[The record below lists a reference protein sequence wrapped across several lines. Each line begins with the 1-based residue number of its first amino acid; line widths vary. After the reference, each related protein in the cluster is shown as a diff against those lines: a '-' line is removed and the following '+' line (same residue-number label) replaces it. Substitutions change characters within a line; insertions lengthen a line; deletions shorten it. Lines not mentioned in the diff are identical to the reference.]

1 MVTKRLMKL
10 IKVESPQA
18 GARLVAQRFAEISQA
33 APASPVGLATGGTMV
48 EVYKNIL
55 DLGFKPKFEDAFA
68 LDEYLGLEPHHPNSY
83 ARYLNEHFVSPLGF
97 KGQLHVP
104 GQGKYQNQSGYDL
117 FEHSLASLGPL
128 SVQLLGLGPNGHLAF
143 NEPGSSLTSRTRE
156 VELAA
161 ETIAAN
167 RQYFD
172 PPESIPPHAVSQG
185 LATIAQAQNLLVA
198 VFGEHKR
205 EALQQAL
212 SEQETKAPFAAIR
225 SHPNLTVFTDIEL

>member
-1 MVTKRLMKL
+1 MKL

-33 APASPVGLATGGTMV
+33 TPASPVGLATGGTMV
-48 EVYKNIL
+48 EIYKNLVQI
-55 DLGFKPKFEDAFA
+55 DFRPTFEHAYA
-68 LDEYLGLEPHHPNSY
+68 LDEYLGLEPQHPNSY
-83 ARYLNEHFVSPLGF
+83 ARYLDEHFVRPLGF
-97 KGQLHVP
+97 EGALHVP
-104 GQGKYQNQSGYDL
+104 GQGQYQNQSGYDL

-156 VELAA
+156 VKLAP

-167 RQYFD
+167 SQYFD
-172 PPESIPPHAVSQG
+172 PPESIPPLAVSQG
-185 LATIAQAQNLLVA
+185 LATIAKAQNLLVA

-205 EALQQAL
+205 EALQQAV
-212 SEQETKAPFAAIR
+212 SEQETKVPFAAIR
-225 SHPNLTVFTDIEL
+225 NHPNLIVFTDIEL

>member
-1 MVTKRLMKL
+1 MKL

-33 APASPVGLATGGTMV
+33 TPASPVGLATGGTMV
-48 EVYKNIL
+48 EIYKNLVQI
-55 DLGFKPKFEDAFA
+55 DFRPTFEHAFA
-68 LDEYLGLEPHHPNSY
+68 LDEYLGLKPQHPNSY
-83 ARYLNEHFVSPLGF
+83 ARYLDEHFVRPLGF
-97 KGQLHVP
+97 KGALHVP
-104 GQGKYQNQSGYDL
+104 GQGQYQNQSGYDL

-156 VELAA
+156 VKLAP

-167 RQYFD
+167 SQYFD
-172 PPESIPPHAVSQG
+172 PPESIPPLAVSQG

-205 EALQQAL
+205 EALQQAVL
-212 SEQETKAPFAAIR
+212 EQETKVPFAAIR
-225 SHPNLTVFTDIEL
+225 NHPNLIVFTDIEL

>member
-1 MVTKRLMKL
+1 MKL

-48 EVYKNIL
+48 EIYKNLAEI
-55 DLGFKPKFEDAFA
+55 DFRPNFEHAFA
-68 LDEYLGLEPHHPNSY
+68 LDEYLGLEPQHPNSY
-83 ARYLNEHFVSPLGF
+83 ASYLDEHFVRPLGF
-97 KGQLHVP
+97 KGALHVP
-104 GQGKYQNQSGYDL
+104 GQGQYQNQSGYDL

-143 NEPGSSLTSRTRE
+143 NEPGSSLMSRTRE
-156 VELAA
+156 VNLAP

-167 RQYFD
+167 GQYFD
-172 PPESIPPHAVSQG
+172 PPESIPPLAVSQG
-185 LATIAQAQNLLVA
+185 LATIAKAQNLLVA

-205 EALQQAL
+205 QAL
-212 SEQETKAPFAAIR
+212 HQAVSEQETKVPFASIR
-225 SHPNLTVFTDIEL
+225 NHPNLTVFTDIEL

>member
-1 MVTKRLMKL
+1 MKL

-33 APASPVGLATGGTMV
+33 TPASPVGLATGGTMV
-48 EVYKNIL
+48 EIYKNLVQI
-55 DLGFKPKFEDAFA
+55 DFRPTFEHAFA
-68 LDEYLGLEPHHPNSY
+68 LDEYLGLEPQHPNSY
-83 ARYLNEHFVSPLGF
+83 ARYLDEHFVRPLGF
-97 KGQLHVP
+97 KGALHVP
-104 GQGKYQNQSGYDL
+104 GQGQYQNQSGYDL

-156 VELAA
+156 VKLAP

-167 RQYFD
+167 SQYFD
-172 PPESIPPHAVSQG
+172 PPESIPPLAVSQG

-205 EALQQAL
+205 EALQQAVL
-212 SEQETKAPFAAIR
+212 EQETKVPFAAIR
-225 SHPNLTVFTDIEL
+225 NHPNLIVFTDIEL

>member
-1 MVTKRLMKL
+1 
-10 IKVESPQA
+10 
-18 GARLVAQRFAEISQA
+18 
-33 APASPVGLATGGTMV
+33 
-48 EVYKNIL
+48 
-55 DLGFKPKFEDAFA
+55 
-68 LDEYLGLEPHHPNSY
+68 
-83 ARYLNEHFVSPLGF
+83 
-97 KGQLHVP
+97 
-104 GQGKYQNQSGYDL
+104 
-117 FEHSLASLGPL
+117 L

>member
-1 MVTKRLMKL
+1 MKL

-33 APASPVGLATGGTMV
+33 TPASPVGLATGGTMV
-48 EVYKNIL
+48 EIYKNLVQI
-55 DLGFKPKFEDAFA
+55 DFRPTFEHAYA
-68 LDEYLGLEPHHPNSY
+68 LDEYLGLEPQHPNSY
-83 ARYLNEHFVSPLGF
+83 ARYLDEHFVRPLGF
-97 KGQLHVP
+97 KGALHVP
-104 GQGKYQNQSGYDL
+104 GQGQYQNQSGYDL

-167 RQYFD
+167 SQYFD
-172 PPESIPPHAVSQG
+172 PPESIPPLAVSQG
-185 LATIAQAQNLLVA
+185 LATIAKAQNLLVA

-205 EALQQAL
+205 EALQQAVL
-212 SEQETKAPFAAIR
+212 EQETKVPFAAIR
-225 SHPNLTVFTDIEL
+225 NHPNLIVFTDIEL